1 MNPSPVLDE
10 VYQLVLE
17 DEQQRELNTSTGVGM
32 DSTALNSYQRQY
44 NGQGR
49 GQGTTNF
56 INGNRE
62 GYSNRGGVSRGGGNG
77 PRPTYFCDHCK
88 RQGHTIDR
96 CYRLHG
102 FPDQKNEQARIPRAN
117 AATDD
122 HYVENPSTGSPSNSH
137 VSSSDPPA
145 LTHEQYNQLIALLG
159 QPNMSSSDDN
169 PASMLAGK
177 GSISN
182 P

>member
-1 MNPSPVLDE
+1 MKPSPVLDE
-10 VYQLVLE
+10 VYQLGLE

-56 INGNRE
+56 RNGNRE

-77 PRPTYFCDHCK
+77 LRPTYFCDHCK

-122 HYVENPSTGSPSNSH
+122 HYEENPSTGSPSNSH
-137 VSSSDPPA
+137 VSSSSDPPA
-145 LTHEQYNQLIALLG
+145 LTHEQYNQLIALLS

-169 PASMLAGK
+169 PSSMLAGK
-177 GSISN
+177 